1 MATDSAVR
9 SVTNTLSGTTADT
22 VTLTQA
28 WPAIEVTNHDAADLI
43 YFRQDGTTAVAA
55 ADNTTLVLPGQTKVV
70 KSVINRSES
79 TGASTSVISIVGDGG
94 VYTIEGVA

>member
-1 MATDSAVR
+1 MATDDDVR

-22 VTLTQA
+22 VTLLQA
-28 WPAIEVTNHDAADLI
+28 WPAIEVTNHHATELI

-55 ADNTTLVLPGQTKVV
+55 ADGATVVLPASTKVV
-70 KSVINRSES
+70 KSVVNRNES
-79 TGASTSVISIVGDGG
+79 TGASTSVLSIVGNGN